1 LRLKNLKENECF
13 KQCDYI
19 NILKEK
25 KLQLIKKNTGAKDD
39 LSFRSGSLLNKNS
52 NKFNKQCYK
61 NLERTMSTNINE
73 TDLPLAMKF
82 RNFKSKMPKVTIGP
96 SAIHRNGLFAL
107 QSFQPG
113 EIVIEYVG
121 ELITNKIADFRE
133 TEYNFKG
140 FGDCYMFRLDKY
152 QIVKILFYFIFILD

>member
-1 LRLKNLKENECF
+1 MRFKNTNENECF
-13 KQCDYI
+13 KQCDFI
-19 NILKEK
+19 NIHKEK
-25 KLQLIKKNTGAKDD
+25 KMQLLKKNMGGKDELNFRTGTDKQ
-39 LSFRSGSLLNKNS
+39 S

-113 EIVIEYVG
+113 QIVIEYVG

-140 FGDCYMFRLDKY
+140 FGDCYMFRLDKN
-152 QIVKILFYFIFILD
+152 QIVKLKLF